1 MILDALSKG
10 LITSFIDQSSYSEDI
25 YQTKLV
31 QNNYPSEKVI
41 NTFEG
46 ELEHC
51 TRFWFTTAFL
61 SMSGFNTLY
70 SLLENLQRRNVLW
83 SNFSFSVS

>member
-31 QNNYPSEKVI
+31 QNNYP
-41 NTFEG
+41 
-46 ELEHC
+46 LESDQY
-51 TRFWFTTAFL
+51 L
-61 SMSGFNTLY
+61 
-70 SLLENLQRRNVLW
+70 
-83 SNFSFSVS
+83 

>member
-31 QNNYPSEKVI
+31 QNNYPLEKVI

-46 ELEHC
+46 ELELMC
-51 TRFWFTTAFL
+51 VDKNG
-61 SMSGFNTLY
+61 GFRLGG
-70 SLLENLQRRNVLW
+70 
-83 SNFSFSVS
+83 F